1 MMAKLQKKT
10 ETSTT
15 TKLFSWVF
23 WYWNYSFICQDPKS
37 TLHCPGHLYMLAPS
51 LGQTFPS
58 LDLTVTP
65 LALLEEGE
73 EEEQGVFQEQCTEQ
87 KIAVE
92 GPVVIINIL
101 KIRDP
106 EELAKYNDP
115 ILFKLF
121 PAVNTN
127 ILLAGKPRCRMTWW
141 VFTRPAEARKG
152 L

>member
-1 MMAKLQKKT
+1 
-10 ETSTT
+10 
-15 TKLFSWVF
+15 
-23 WYWNYSFICQDPKS
+23 
-37 TLHCPGHLYMLAPS
+37 MLAPS

-127 ILLAGKPRCRMTWW
+127 ILLAGKPRCRMT
-141 VFTRPAEARKG
+141 
-152 L
+152 